1 MADMFGD
8 DQMLGDFDER
18 ESDAL
23 DFLYNDVG
31 GDGNLFQ
38 ESDYL
43 EQHDQESGSAVSA
56 GGGIHARESSERTA
70 TAPKRK
76 PSAKQAALTSSLSAG
91 KSTKRK
97 SLKKAPNAPVRF
109 KNPYIFFVQKHMA
122 LLRSVPMSV
131 PEKMSQLAFEWA
143 TLTAD
148 QKAEF
153 ERSADLDKA
162 RYFNEMRNYDG
173 PSHVPNK
180 RPKKPPVCTPPVLSP
195 FPSLS
200 LSSSLRPLLTSMPH
214 TSFSTGRPETLNVGI
229 FQLFTSNAAQTAPR
243 VSSSQNHRAQ
253 QSLGAALEGR

>member
-43 EQHDQESGSAVSA
+43 SLEQQYSQEQHDQESGSAVSA
-56 GGGIHARESSERTA
+56 GGGLHARESSERTA
-70 TAPKRK
+70 TASKRK

-143 TLTAD
+143 RLTAD

-180 RPKKPPVCTPPVLSP
+180 RPKKPPVRTS
-195 FPSLS
+195 SS
-200 LSSSLRPLLTSMPH
+200 STLSSPLTLISLVPH
-214 TSFSTGRPETLNVGI
+214 ISLSTGRTETRNDGI
-229 FQLFTSNAAQTAPR
+229 F
-243 VSSSQNHRAQ
+243 
-253 QSLGAALEGR
+253 

>member
-1 MADMFGD
+1 MRKDRLEGQAELCRGAVLDMNDMFVD
-8 DQMLGDFDER
+8 DPILGDFVER

-31 GDGNLFQ
+31 GDGNLF
-38 ESDYL
+38 SGDPRDYL
-43 EQHDQESGSAVSA
+43 AIDQQYSQEQHDQQEEAVVLA
-56 GGGIHARESSERTA
+56 EGRLGIRESSISFA
-70 TAPKRK
+70 KAPKRK
-76 PSAKQAALTSSLSAG
+76 ASAKQEALNSSSSA

-143 TLTAD
+143 RLTAD

-180 RPKKPPVCTPPVLSP
+180 RPKKPPVRTS
-195 FPSLS
+195 SSSTLS
-200 LSSSLRPLLTSMPH
+200 LLFTLISLVPH
-214 TSFSTGRPETLNVGI
+214 ISLSTGRSETRNDGI
-229 FQLFTSNAAQTAPR
+229 F
-243 VSSSQNHRAQ
+243 
-253 QSLGAALEGR
+253 